1 MILLALIG
9 TIVGVP
15 IGIWLGDL
23 FMKALL
29 SVFEFDMVYTLNWKL
44 PTMMAIIIGLLFPVV
59 FSLFPIYSAGKT
71 SILLS
76 LKCRIKRTHHPSG
89 IFLEPLLVRYF
100 YALCL

>member
-1 MILLALIG
+1 KLVLIEMILLALIG
-9 TIVGVP
+9 TTVGVP

-23 FMKALL
+23 FMQALL
-29 SVFEFDMVYTLNWKL
+29 SVFEFDLVYTLNWKL

-76 LKCRIKRTHHPSG
+76 LKMSNKTDTSSRWY
-89 IFLEPLLVRYF
+89 FLR
-100 YALCL
+100 AI